1 MDKNQWFGRNG
12 KFRTVDGQGV
22 VNEKDEEE
30 EDEID
35 VDDWFSYICWVFLL
49 LFHFLIFVFY

>member
-1 MDKNQWFGRNG
+1 MHKNQWFDRND
-12 KFRTVDGQGV
+12 KFRIVDGQGA

-35 VDDWFSYICWVFLL
+35 VDDWFSYICWVFIL
-49 LFHFLIFVFY
+49 LFHFLIFVFC